1 LSPKQD
7 TLTIKR
13 SARRRDHACR
23 IISAIAMMMAMPRW
37 ARLRMPKRSTSRKF
51 DDPIPLAKGKELVTL
66 RDAALY
72 VTKLPQAEHDAEE
85 WQTAMEAL
93 LPVAESDGPT
103 IFARIGMMR
112 ALNRRKPEPAP
123 APRRKRTK
131 AYQIIE

>member
-1 LSPKQD
+1 MPDKGWQ
-7 TLTIKR
+7 
-13 SARRRDHACR
+13 RR
-23 IISAIAMMMAMPRW
+23 
-37 ARLRMPKRSTSRKF
+37 F
-51 DDPIPLAKGKELVTL
+51 NEPIPLPKGKKLVTL
-66 RDAALY
+66 RDTALY

>member
-1 LSPKQD
+1 MPDKGWQ
-7 TLTIKR
+7 
-13 SARRRDHACR
+13 RR
-23 IISAIAMMMAMPRW
+23 
-37 ARLRMPKRSTSRKF
+37 F
-51 DDPIPLAKGKELVTL
+51 NEPIPLPKGKKLVTL

-112 ALNRRKPEPAP
+112 ALNRRKPEAVPTS
-123 APRRKRTK
+123 RRKRAK
-131 AYQIIE
+131 AQSYQAR